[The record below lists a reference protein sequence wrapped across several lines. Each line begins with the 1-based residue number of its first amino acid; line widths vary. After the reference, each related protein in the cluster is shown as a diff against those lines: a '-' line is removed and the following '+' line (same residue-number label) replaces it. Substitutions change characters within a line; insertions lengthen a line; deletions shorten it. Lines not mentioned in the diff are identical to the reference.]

1 MQTSRAKTDH
11 RLLLGFGLAA
21 FGTMILPVGDAIAK
35 HLGALDYHVFQIV
48 WGRWATHLVI
58 LAPIF
63 LLRRPTGPLIPE
75 RAGLHTLRA
84 LVMLAATAAYFFA
97 LRFMPLA
104 DAAAILF
111 CAPLIVTALS
121 GLVLGER
128 VGPRRWTAVVVGL
141 CGMLLIVRPG
151 LGAMNWGTMNWGA
164 PFALI
169 ATLCFAFYFLLTRK
183 LAGRTPPVVTLWY
196 MAVVGTAAST
206 PLALAVWRM
215 PNAEVWLLMFGI
227 GAIMALGH
235 LLIIRGLDHIEASA
249 MAPLTY
255 LEIVTATLV
264 GYLWFGDFPDA
275 LTWTGCAVVIGAGL
289 FVIYRER
296 LAAGRNRSG
305 IAPL

>member
-1 MQTSRAKTDH
+1 MQASRTKTDH

-35 HLGALDYHVFQIV
+35 HLGTLDYHVFQIV
-48 WGRWATHLVI
+48 WGRWAAHLVI
-58 LAPIF
+58 LAPVF
-63 LLRRPTGPLIPE
+63 LLRRPPGTLIPE
-75 RAGLHTLRA
+75 RTGLHTLRA

-111 CAPLIVTALS
+111 CAPLVVTALS

-128 VGPRRWTAVVVGL
+128 VGPRRWIAVVVGL

-151 LGAMNWGTMNWGA
+151 IGAMNWGA
-164 PFALI
+164 PFALV
-169 ATLCFAFYFLLTRK
+169 ATLSFACYFLLTRK

-215 PNAEVWLLMFGI
+215 PDAEVWLLMFGI

-255 LEIVTATLV
+255 LEIVTATVV

-296 LAAGRNRSG
+296 LASAHAARSTT
-305 IAPL
+305 PL

>member
-1 MQTSRAKTDH
+1 MQASRAKTDH
-11 RLLLGFGLAA
+11 RLILGFALAA
-21 FGTMILPVGDAIAK
+21 FGTMILPIGDAIAK

-63 LLRRPTGPLIPE
+63 LLRRPPGALIPE
-75 RAGLHTLRA
+75 RTGLHTLRA

-128 VGPRRWTAVVVGL
+128 VGPRRWIAVVVGL

-151 LGAMNWGTMNWGA
+151 LGAMNWGA
-164 PFALI
+164 PFALL
-169 ATLCFAFYFLLTRK
+169 ATLCFACYFLLTRK

-206 PLALAVWRM
+206 PMALAVWRM

-227 GAIMALGH
+227 GAVMALGH

-296 LAAGRNRSG
+296 RAAVQAARSATP
-305 IAPL
+305 I